1 MSHCGG
7 EPAED
12 EVGHDGDFYNRL
24 DIGRSDVALR
34 VRNPRRNDNRLTG
47 FGDEFS
53 PVEGEA
59 GFAGDN
65 GEAFFLLRVDVLG
78 DDAPGHSAPVE
89 AHEISVVVLGY
100 SRVLNLFAGG
110 RVEKRSESARV
121 AIGFA
126 ESHGVCTPSRTVFG
140 CRGRRSPRRL
150 VRRGHSAT
158 WLSLASVGA
167 SVMVMLASIGSGT
180 R

>member
-1 MSHCGG
+1 VSHCGG

-59 GFAGDN
+59 
-65 GEAFFLLRVDVLG
+65 LR
-78 DDAPGHSAPVE
+78 
-89 AHEISVVVLGY
+89 
-100 SRVLNLFAGG
+100 
-110 RVEKRSESARV
+110 
-121 AIGFA
+121 
-126 ESHGVCTPSRTVFG
+126 
-140 CRGRRSPRRL
+140 RR
-150 VRRGHSAT
+150 
-158 WLSLASVGA
+158 
-167 SVMVMLASIGSGT
+167 
-180 R
+180 